1 MKKLMLTSIGLI
13 FCNLS
18 IAASPTFDIA
28 LTPDINGYYTVQ
40 MTGLD
45 FGEGPTIALFD
56 DFNNQVVGQPVDLE
70 KALIGKWSKSSSYSA
85 QPKVVEYDGGK
96 AFQIHD
102 FTKTGTAKIAQ
113 IEVIFPEKQSN
124 IFISYS
130 VVVPKG
136 RFFAGSSKDLTF
148 PDVSSW
154 KFTWITDTPD
164 GIGSTTMFNICA
176 PTHAGK
182 GSFLLAGNSVNHGWI
197 SVADAW
203 RWHDKNYMSFGLLTN
218 DLDPI
223 SGSGNVVFQLTG
235 KKDASLITNKT
246 SSPIFPASNT
256 KSFDRVKFPGWFGN
270 GDTSNFDAYYD
281 DIYVAIGKNALARIE
296 LSDADDIERS
306 TINMTMPVVS
316 WTKDKIIFQIH
327 EQNMNKLKAHYIRLY
342 DRKNKSVTFR
352 LPCDECPLPPT
363 S

>member
-1 MKKLMLTSIGLI
+1 MKKLIVASIGLI
-13 FCNLS
+13 LCNLS
-18 IAASPTFDIA
+18 FSATPIFDIA
-28 LTPDINGYYTVQ
+28 TAPDVNGYYKVQ

-56 DFNNQVVGQPVDLE
+56 DFNNQIVGQPVDLE

-102 FTKTGTAKIAQ
+102 TTKTGTAKIAQ
-113 IEVIFPEKQSN
+113 IEVVFPEKQSD

-130 VVVPKG
+130 VVVPEGK
-136 RFFAGSSKDLTF
+136 FFAGSSKDLTF

-154 KFTWITDTPD
+154 KFTWITDTPN
-164 GIGSTTMFNICA
+164 GIGSTTLFNICA
-176 PTHAGK
+176 PTHSGR
-182 GSFLLAGNSVNHGWI
+182 GSFMLAGNSVNHGWVGV
-197 SVADAW
+197 SNAW
-203 RWHDKNYMSFGLLTN
+203 SWHDKNYMSFGLLTN

-223 SGSGNVVFQLTG
+223 SGLGNVVFQLTG
-235 KKDASLITNKT
+235 KKYVPLVSNKNT
-246 SSPIFPASNT
+246 SQIYPESNS

-281 DIYVAIGKNALARIE
+281 DIYVAIGKNALARVE
-296 LSDADDIERS
+296 LSNAEDIERS
-306 TINMTMPVVS
+306 TINMTMPIVS

-327 EQNMNKLKAHYIRLY
+327 EQTMKKVKGSYIRLY
-342 DRKNKSVTFR
+342 DRKNKSAAFR
-352 LPCDECPLPPT
+352 LPCDECPFPPER
-363 S
+363 